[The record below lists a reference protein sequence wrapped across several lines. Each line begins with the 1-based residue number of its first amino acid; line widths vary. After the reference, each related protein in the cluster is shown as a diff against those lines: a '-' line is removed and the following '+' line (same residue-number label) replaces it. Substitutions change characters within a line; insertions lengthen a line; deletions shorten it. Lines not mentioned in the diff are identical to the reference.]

1 MAQKVLPRNGDDHL
15 QIYASEYALTG
26 QAGIDAGVHGA
37 VNEVFLFI
45 ADVGQFVAALF
56 NIDVAGTATAHAS
69 AVMLKLNAVVEGYIQ
84 YRLAGGR
91 YMGNGW
97 LAILKLKRDS

>member
-1 MAQKVLPRNGDDHL
+1 MAQKVLRRDGDDHL
-15 QIYASEYALTG
+15 QIHAAEDALAG
-26 QAGIDAGVHGA
+26 QPRIEARVHGA

-45 ADVGQFVAALF
+45 ADVGQFVAALL
-56 NIDVAGTATAHAS
+56 DVDMAGTAPAYAS
-69 AVMLKLNAVVEGYIQ
+69 AVVLKLNAIVEGYIQ